1 MELLKVESPLNA
13 NPRQLSSEIQ
23 LELLKLHQP
32 PPKSPPPEI
41 KPVRRWVWLLRNVG
55 AIFAL
60 FSVRGS
66 MNLHREVG
74 PEFRPE
80 RVERKEGRPRFY

>member
-1 MELLKVESPLNA
+1 MNLLKVEKQLNVRER
-13 NPRQLSSEIQ
+13 NSKVQ
-23 LELLKLHQP
+23 LELLKLHKPPQKSGP
-32 PPKSPPPEI
+32 PPKRSW
-41 KPVRRWVWLLRNVG
+41 KWLWQ
-55 AIFAL
+55 IFEL

-66 MNLHREVG
+66 ASIHREVG